1 MNEKMSIIIPVYNV
15 EAWLEECLDSLLN
28 QTYENIEVILINDGS
43 TDSSLD
49 ICEVYAKKDSRIQV
63 FSQEN
68 KGQATARNHGLEK
81 VTGDYILFMD
91 SDDYLI
97 DQACIEKFIQI
108 FQEKKCEVIYTSYC
122 RFEDETREIIEDLS
136 LQFTQ
141 EEIEELTG
149 QQLLELLISR
159 KSYYH
164 APYQKICKKSFLTKH
179 QILFKEGYFHEDVEW
194 TARVLYH
201 ASSVY
206 AYFNRWY
213 MRRMRENSTITT
225 KDETIILKK
234 AMDRMK
240 LASEL
245 SQFFIAREV
254 LADSV
259 ILQDLAQMY
268 WGDLLI
274 LPTLKNKQYLAHS
287 KEVIDNTKKVLL
299 YEKSKKVRISY
310 SIMRLIG
317 TYNFLLVMKK
327 VMKK

>member
-1 MNEKMSIIIPVYNV
+1 MSIIIPVYNV
-15 EAWLEECLDSLLN
+15 ESWLEECLDSLLN

-49 ICEVYAKKDSRIQV
+49 ICGVYAKKDSRIQV

-68 KGQATARNHGLEK
+68 QGQAAARNYGLTK
-81 VTGDYILFMD
+81 ATGEYILFMD
-91 SDDYLI
+91 SDDYLNDSAI
-97 DQACIEKFIQI
+97 LEKFIHI
-108 FQEKKCEVIYTSYC
+108 FQEKAYEVIYTSYC
-122 RFEDETREIIEDLS
+122 RFDDETREIIEDLS

-141 EEIEELTG
+141 KEIEEVTG
-149 QQLLELLISR
+149 QQLLELLINR
-159 KSYYH
+159 KSYHH
-164 APYQKICKKSFLTKH
+164 APYQKICKKSFLNQH
-179 QILFKEGYFHEDVEW
+179 QILFREGYFHEDVEW

-201 ASSVY
+201 ALSVY
-206 AYFNRWY
+206 TYFDRWY

-225 KDETIILKK
+225 KNETIILKK
-234 AMDRMK
+234 AIDRMK

-245 SQFFIAREV
+245 SQFFISREV
-254 LADSV
+254 LSDSV

-268 WGDLLI
+268 WGDLLT
-274 LPTLKNKQYLAHS
+274 LPTLKNKQYLAQS

-299 YEKSKKVRISY
+299 YEKSKKVRVSY

-317 TYNFLLVMKK
+317 SYNFLLVMKK